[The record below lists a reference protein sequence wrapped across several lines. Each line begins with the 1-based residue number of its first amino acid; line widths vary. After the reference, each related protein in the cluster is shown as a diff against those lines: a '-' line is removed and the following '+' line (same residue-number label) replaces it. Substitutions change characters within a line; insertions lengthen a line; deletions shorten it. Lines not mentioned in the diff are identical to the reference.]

1 MNIKDMVDLN
11 DLKRIFK
18 IVNNKNDFRD
28 NPMFSKAVCFKLY
41 RQTYNNDD
49 KAST

>member
-1 MNIKDMVDLN
+1 MNIEDMIGLN

-18 IVNNKNDFRD
+18 IVDDFGD

-41 RQTYNNDD
+41 RQTIKNDD